1 MGDDLRD
8 DLLSPSASADP
19 FPVFAALRERDPVH
33 FSEAHQAW
41 LITRYDDVSA
51 AFQNKA
57 FSSDRVRPLLSSG
70 ADGPGGGAGGP
81 GGGSA
86 GTRERSR
93 SSRSE
98 ESKRLLALMADWMVV
113 SDPPAHTRLRKL
125 ASGAFKSQRISA
137 MDRRITE
144 LVDELLDEFMGEP
157 GPKDLVE
164 GLAYPLPATVIAAML
179 GAPLTDRDLFREWSD
194 ELALVAFGVGGDDRE
209 ERHERALRGL
219 DEMAAYFRDLVAVRR
234 ADPGEDMLSELLAP
248 TDGDRLDD
256 TEIVGMCALLLFAGH
271 ETTTNS
277 IANSVHTLL
286 SHPDQLAR
294 LRTDPGLINHAVEEL
309 LRFDGPIKVLNR
321 WVVADTEVGGRT
333 IRTGERVHLVLGGA
347 NRDPDK
353 FAHPDEVDLARQPN
367 QHVAFGRGIHAC
379 IGAQLARLETR
390 VAVGRIVERLPG
402 LALAETPEWRDI
414 LASRSMYR
422 LMVTHA

>member
-1 MGDDLRD
+1 MNQALQD
-8 DLLSPSASADP
+8 DLLSPSASANP
-19 FPVFAALRERDPVH
+19 LPVFAALREHDPVH

-41 LITRYDDVSA
+41 LLTRYDDVSA
-51 AFQNKA
+51 AFGSKA
-57 FSSDRVRPLLSSG
+57 FSSDRVKPLLNAGATDG
-70 ADGPGGGAGGP
+70 ADGCG
-81 GGGSA
+81 A

-93 SSRSE
+93 SSRSA

-125 ASGAFKSQRISA
+125 ASGAFKSQAIAS

-144 LVDELLDEFMGEP
+144 LVDELLDDFVTGTGP
-157 GPKDLVE
+157 KDSGPKDLVE

-179 GAPLTDRDLFREWSD
+179 GAPLSDRDLFREWSD
-194 ELALVAFGVGGDDRE
+194 ELALVAFGAGGDDRQ

-234 ADPGEDMLSELLAP
+234 SDPGEDMLSELLAP

-286 SHPDQLAR
+286 NHPDEMAR
-294 LRTDPGLINHAVEEL
+294 LRADPTLINHGVEEM

-321 WVVADTEVGGRT
+321 WVIEDTEVAGTT
-333 IRTGERVHLVLGGA
+333 IRTGERIHLVLGAA
-347 NRDPDK
+347 NHDPAK
-353 FAHPDEVDLARQPN
+353 FDRPDQLDLARQPN

-390 VAVGRIVERLPG
+390 VAVNRIVERLPG
-402 LALAETPEWRDI
+402 LALAEEPEWRDI
-414 LASRSMYR
+414 LASRSMHR
-422 LMVTHA
+422 LMVTHS

>member
-1 MGDDLRD
+1 MTAQVHD

-19 FPVFAALRERDPVH
+19 VPIYAALREQDPVH

-41 LITRYDDVSA
+41 LLTRYDDVSA
-51 AFQNKA
+51 AFQNRA
-57 FSSDRVRPLLSSG
+57 FSSDRVKPLLKSG
-70 ADGPGGGAGGP
+70 AGDT
-81 GGGSA
+81 S

-98 ESKRLLALMADWMVV
+98 ESRKLLALMADWMVV

-125 ASGAFKSQRISA
+125 AAGAFKSQRISA

-144 LVDELLDEFMGEP
+144 LVDELLDDFVGEP
-157 GPKDLVE
+157 GPKDLIE

-194 ELALVAFGVGGDDRE
+194 ELALVAFGAGGDDRQ

-219 DEMAAYFRDLVAVRR
+219 DEMAAYFQDLVAVRR
-234 ADPGEDMLSELLAP
+234 ADPGDDMLSELLAP

-256 TEIVGMCALLLFAGH
+256 TEIIGMCALLLFAGH

-286 SHPDQLAR
+286 NHSDDLAR
-294 LRTDPGLINHAVEEL
+294 LRAEPGLINHGVEEL

-321 WVVADTEVGGRT
+321 WVIEDTEVAGRP
-333 IRTGERVHLVLGGA
+333 IRNGERVHLVLGSA
-347 NRDPDK
+347 NRDPEK
-353 FAHPDEVDLARQPN
+353 FDRPDELDLARQPN

-402 LALAETPEWRDI
+402 LALAEPPRWRDI
-414 LASRSMYR
+414 LASRSMHR
-422 LMVTHA
+422 LMVTHD

>member
-1 MGDDLRD
+1 MRLEVHD
-8 DLLSPSASADP
+8 DLLSPSVSADP

-57 FSSDRVRPLLSSG
+57 FSSDRVRPLLSSA